1 MDLIEQQ
8 LMDGHQAA
16 LVWPGQISIFHRKVV
31 IKDRGI
37 AAIPGRTCKVQSFEI
52 INPLPVPY
60 DEGIT
65 EFCAFEKN
73 DGQEAYEQF
82 LSVFQPDIIHLHTL
96 MGLHGSFLEIAAKK
110 QIRRVFTAHDYF
122 PVCPKVTM
130 FCQGQVCSSARSCA
144 DCAACN
150 TTALS
155 LRKIRI
161 LQSPLYRL
169 LKNTAIVR
177 RLRAHHRNRYL
188 GRDMG
193 METGQK
199 EALTA
204 GNAAENAANYKKL
217 RNHYYS
223 LLKSTDM
230 IHYNSSVTKSVYED
244 YFTLPASATIN
255 LSHGDI
261 LDRRKKK
268 VFAPDLLRLTYL
280 GQQSEAK
287 GFFLLQGALDELWE
301 IKKSFCLNLYF
312 TPKKRSAYM
321 KIHTGYSYTELER
334 IFDQTD
340 LLVAPS
346 IWKETFGY
354 VVLEALSYGVPVLIS
369 NHVGARDILAR
380 GAGIVIDEISKDALY
395 HSLKEM
401 SSECLDVMNKV
412 ILEKQEILT
421 LRSMSRLI
429 EEQCYKEK
437 QS

>member
-1 MDLIEQQ
+1 MRI
-8 LMDGHQAA
+8 
-16 LVWPGQISIFHRKVV
+16 IS
-31 IKDRGI
+31 
-37 AAIPGRTCKVQSFEI
+37 P
-52 INPLPVPY
+52 
-60 DEGIT
+60 
-65 EFCAFEKN
+65 
-73 DGQEAYEQF
+73 
-82 LSVFQPDIIHLHTL
+82 
-96 MGLHGSFLEIAAKK
+96 
-110 QIRRVFTAHDYF
+110 
-122 PVCPKVTM
+122 
-130 FCQGQVCSSARSCA
+130 
-144 DCAACN
+144 
-150 TTALS
+150 
-155 LRKIRI
+155 
-161 LQSPLYRL
+161 
-169 LKNTAIVR
+169 
-177 RLRAHHRNRYL
+177 
-188 GRDMG
+188 
-193 METGQK
+193 
-199 EALTA
+199 
-204 GNAAENAANYKKL
+204 
-217 RNHYYS
+217 S
-223 LLKSTDM
+223 LLLRRST
-230 IHYNSSVTKSVYED
+230 
-244 YFTLPASATIN
+244 SAMEI
-255 LSHGDI
+255 S
-261 LDRRKKK
+261 
-268 VFAPDLLRLTYL
+268 PDLLRLTYL